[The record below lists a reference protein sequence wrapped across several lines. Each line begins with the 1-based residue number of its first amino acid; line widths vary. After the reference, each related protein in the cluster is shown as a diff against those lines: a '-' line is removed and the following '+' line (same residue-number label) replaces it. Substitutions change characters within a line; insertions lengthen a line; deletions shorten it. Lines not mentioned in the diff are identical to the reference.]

1 MEQFLQQLHEMELFG
16 KIEKG
21 QIGAMLQ
28 CLGAVA
34 KDYAKGEF
42 VFLEGESLDSVG
54 VVMSGSVQMIKE
66 DVWGQKAILLSL
78 EPGAVFGESFVCGE
92 ALTARFPSRRPR
104 TAGSF
109 CWASTR
115 CCAPAAPPAY
125 FITA

>member
-42 VFLEGESLDSVG
+42 VSWKVR
-54 VVMSGSVQMIKE
+54 
-66 DVWGQKAILLSL
+66 VWI
-78 EPGAVFGESFVCGE
+78 P
-92 ALTARFPSRRPR
+92 
-104 TAGSF
+104 
-109 CWASTR
+109 WAW
-115 CCAPAAPPAY
+115 
-125 FITA
+125 

>member
-42 VFLEGESLDSVG
+42 IFLEGESLDSVG
-54 VVMSGSVQMIKE
+54 VVMSGSVQTVSYTHLDVYKRQFQGKDHGRIKKPDE
-66 DVWGQKAILLSL
+66 TGAKDSSHIKGWG
-78 EPGAVFGESFVCGE
+78 GDRGFH
-92 ALTARFPSRRPR
+92 
-104 TAGSF
+104 
-109 CWASTR
+109 
-115 CCAPAAPPAY
+115 
-125 FITA
+125 

>member
-42 VFLEGESLDSVG
+42 IFLEGESLDSVG

-78 EPGAVFGESFVCGE
+78 EPGAVFGESFVCGGGSDSTVSFQ
-92 ALTARFPSRRPR
+92 AAQNSRILLL
-104 TAGSF
+104 GLH
-109 CWASTR
+109 
-115 CCAPAAPPAY
+115 
-125 FITA
+125 

>member
-1 MEQFLQQLHEMELFG
+1 M
-16 KIEKG
+16 
-21 QIGAMLQ
+21 
-28 CLGAVA
+28 
-34 KDYAKGEF
+34 
-42 VFLEGESLDSVG
+42 G

-78 EPGAVFGESFVCGE
+78 EPGAVFGESFVCGGGPDS
-92 ALTARFPSRRPR
+92 TGFPSRRPR